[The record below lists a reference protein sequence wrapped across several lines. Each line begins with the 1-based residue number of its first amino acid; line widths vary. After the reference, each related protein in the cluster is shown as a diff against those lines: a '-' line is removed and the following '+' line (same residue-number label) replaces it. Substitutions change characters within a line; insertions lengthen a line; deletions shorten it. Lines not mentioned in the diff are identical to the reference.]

1 MLTARFELLRT
12 SLALRAHRTLQ
23 RAHRTVEDDVAR
35 LTQADLFQAEPA
47 LPDGFRYQADIISVE
62 EEAELLHHIRELALH
77 PFEFRGYEGKRRV
90 TSFGWRYD
98 FARQALEPAKDLPA
112 YLLALRDR
120 AAAFAGISAVNLEQA
135 LVTEYEP
142 GAPIGWHRDRG
153 VFGDIVGVSL
163 AAACVFR
170 LRRKAGD
177 RWERASIT
185 AEPRSAYLLSGRART
200 EWEHSIPP
208 VTALRYSVTF
218 RTVRGSPGS

>member
-1 MLTARFELLRT
+1 M
-12 SLALRAHRTLQ
+12 
-23 RAHRTVEDDVAR
+23 AR
-35 LTQADLFQAEPA
+35 LTQVDLFQAEPA
-47 LPDGFRYQADIISVE
+47 LPDGFRYQAGIISLE

-112 YLLALRDR
+112 YLLALRER
-120 AAAFAGISAVNLEQA
+120 AAAFANIPARHLEQA

-142 GAPIGWHRDRG
+142 GAPIGWHRDRD

-163 AAACVFR
+163 GAACVFR
-170 LRRKAGD
+170 LRRKAGE

-185 AEPRSAYLLSGRART
+185 ADPRSAYLLSGRART

-218 RTVRGSPGS
+218 RTVRGRLGA